1 MCLQLLSSFFGGFI
15 VAFVRGWLLALVM
28 LSCIPPIAVAGAIVS
43 RLMTRL
49 STRMQA
55 KYGDAGN
62 IVEQTIGAIRTV
74 SATRYLFFL
83 INSFLPL
90 VS

>member
-1 MCLQLLSSFFGGFI
+1 MLSS
-15 VAFVRGWLLALVM
+15 
-28 LSCIPPIAVAGAIVS
+28 IPPVAIAGAIVS
-43 RLMTRL
+43 KLMTRL

-62 IVEQTIGAIRTV
+62 VVEQILGAIRTV
-74 SATRYLFFL
+74 SATRHFFVVIHPCHL
-83 INSFLPL
+83 HSNNV